1 MDDSPRST
9 ATIRSPRVV
18 TNLKARSTPALDAS
32 GVAAR
37 DLARYYALLEWERP
51 GALVSPDEAC
61 LIRDTLPDF
70 RVTRRDDPE
79 ATLAGAVEAHTRSEG
94 TDGYEVEVPALVGR
108 LRGLGPVQLL
118 AVIDLAERM
127 VAAALREDF
136 GGRERVREEF
146 GLGG

>member
-37 DLARYYALLEWERP
+37 DLARYYALLERERP
-51 GALVSPDEAC
+51 GVLVSPDEAC
-61 LIRDTLPDF
+61 LIRDALPDF
-70 RVTRRDDPE
+70 RAARRDDPE
-79 ATLAGAVEAHTRSEG
+79 ATLAGAVEAHARSAG
-94 TDGYEVEVPALVGR
+94 TDGYEVDVPALVDR

-127 VAAALREDF
+127 HAAVLRGDF
-136 GGRERVREEF
+136 DGRVQVRKEF
-146 GLGG
+146 GVDD